1 VKDIVAGNPSKIVQ
15 VYVQS
20 PLIWGIHVAA
30 NSKYKTVS
38 DLEDTKVAIS
48 RQGSGSQLMAYVNAD
63 NHSWKTDNLQF
74 EIVNTIDGAVEALVM
89 RRLFHVGTFY
99 D

>member
-1 VKDIVAGNPSKIVQ
+1 
-15 VYVQS
+15 
-20 PLIWGIHVAA
+20 VAA

-63 NHSWKTDNLQF
+63 NHSWKTDTLQF
-74 EIVNTIDGAVEALVM
+74 EIVNTIDGLSK
-89 RRLFHVGTFY
+89 L
-99 D
+99 

>member
-1 VKDIVAGNPSKIVQ
+1 
-15 VYVQS
+15 VQS

-48 RQGSGSQLMAYVNAD
+48 RQGSGSQN
-63 NHSWKTDNLQF
+63 
-74 EIVNTIDGAVEALVM
+74 
-89 RRLFHVGTFY
+89 
-99 D
+99 

>member
-15 VYVQS
+15 VYVES
-20 PLIWGIHVAA
+20 PLIWGIHVA

-48 RQGSGSQLMAYVNAD
+48 RQGSGS
-63 NHSWKTDNLQF
+63 H
-74 EIVNTIDGAVEALVM
+74 
-89 RRLFHVGTFY
+89 
-99 D
+99 

>member
-1 VKDIVAGNPSKIVQ
+1 VSNAVDGETDIAVILTEGIVKDIVAGNLSKIVQ

-63 NHSWKTDNLQF
+63 NHSWKTDTS
-74 EIVNTIDGAVEALVM
+74 V
-89 RRLFHVGTFY
+89 
-99 D
+99 

>member
-1 VKDIVAGNPSKIVQ
+1 
-15 VYVQS
+15 
-20 PLIWGIHVAA
+20 VAA

-74 EIVNTIDGAVEALVM
+74 EIVNTIEELSK
-89 RRLFHVGTFY
+89 L
-99 D
+99 

>member
-1 VKDIVAGNPSKIVQ
+1 
-15 VYVQS
+15 
-20 PLIWGIHVAA
+20 VAA

-63 NHSWKTDNLQF
+63 NSWKTDNLQF
-74 EIVNTIDGAVEALVM
+74 EIVNTIDGAVEALKM
-89 RRLFHVGTFY
+89 IFHVGTFY

>member
-1 VKDIVAGNPSKIVQ
+1 MGYSR
-15 VYVQS
+15 
-20 PLIWGIHVAA
+20 A

-63 NHSWKTDNLQF
+63 NRLENRYLQF
-74 EIVNTIDGAVEALVM
+74 EIVNTIDGAVEALSNGRAVISCGNV
-89 RRLFHVGTFY
+89 L
-99 D
+99 

>member
-1 VKDIVAGNPSKIVQ
+1 MGYSR
-15 VYVQS
+15 
-20 PLIWGIHVAA
+20 A

-63 NHSWKTDNLQF
+63 N
-74 EIVNTIDGAVEALVM
+74 
-89 RRLFHVGTFY
+89 RLENRPSV
-99 D
+99 

>member
-1 VKDIVAGNPSKIVQ
+1 
-15 VYVQS
+15 
-20 PLIWGIHVAA
+20 VAA

-63 NHSWKTDNLQF
+63 NHSWKT
-74 EIVNTIDGAVEALVM
+74 EPSV
-89 RRLFHVGTFY
+89 
-99 D
+99 